1 MMNIL
6 PDDAWQSY
14 KGYDGGWSWTWSKAM
29 YMCKTEFSR
38 RGQGHFSY
46 NRSTFRMNAQNK
58 SIGVVNNVNDDRGY
72 IRAVKDVRNP

>member
-14 KGYDGGWSWTWSKAM
+14 KGYDGGWSKAM

-38 RGQGHFSY
+38 RGQGDFSY

-58 SIGVVNNVNDDRGY
+58 SIGVVNDVNDDKGY